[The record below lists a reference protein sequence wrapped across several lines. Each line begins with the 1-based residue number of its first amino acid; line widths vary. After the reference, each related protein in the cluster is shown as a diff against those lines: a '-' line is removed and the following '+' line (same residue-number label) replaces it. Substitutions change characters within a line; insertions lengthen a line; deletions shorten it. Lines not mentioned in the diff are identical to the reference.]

1 MSTDI
6 ERRLRAAFEAS
17 AELITDPPGSTDH
30 QPAAACP
37 ASGDHA
43 NARRLRR
50 RRWVAPPLVAATV
63 AVIAAGS
70 TVIVRAV
77 NTDHDAPVSH
87 QSSSPS
93 STPMPGSPHGQEPA
107 GPQVVDAELFAA
119 GRGYVR
125 TQHALLWTDDL
136 GESWRNIMPPG
147 LTPAQLQSTSIAVLP
162 DGHAWIAVAPKT
174 GNTTVTLLARSPT
187 TGTWTSIHIPLGTQN
202 ISAYAA
208 ATTSLSF
215 TDPKHGWLLVSEQ
228 ITHTGFGELL
238 RTTDGGATWTMQA
251 GQRALPVVGTLHFI
265 TPALGYLD
273 ANYSMGSRGW
283 WVTRDA
289 GHSWTQLQLPTPA
302 AKKSDTVNIISAPAL
317 AGGAIVLATSFTTPV
332 QGNADGVGIYR
343 STDLADTWTVHQLAS
358 ETPTEQYNFAATP
371 DGSAYVLLREHPA
384 QGLQGVTWVTSR
396 STDGGQNFTDTTSVH
411 SFYPGPL
418 TLADPDVL
426 WTIAGSNGCKSVKTG
441 CWSTTGLIASSDGGV
456 TWHQINLPS

>member
-1 MSTDI
+1 MRTDT
-6 ERRLRAAFEAS
+6 ERRLRAALGAS
-17 AELITDPPGSTDH
+17 AELITDPPGSTDY
-30 QPAAACP
+30 QPAAADP
-37 ASGDHA
+37 ASGDHPK
-43 NARRLRR
+43 ARRLRR
-50 RRWVAPPLVAATV
+50 RRWVAPLLAASAVAMIVGA
-63 AVIAAGS
+63 
-70 TVIVRAV
+70 TVIVRAA
-77 NTDHDAPVSH
+77 NTDHGAPVSH

-93 STPMPGSPHGQEPA
+93 LTPTPTSSRGQQPLA

-136 GESWRNIMPPG
+136 GESWHNITPPG
-147 LTPAQLQSTSIAVLP
+147 LMPAQLHSASIAVLP
-162 DGHAWIAVAPKT
+162 DGHAWIAVDPKA
-174 GNTTVTLLARSPT
+174 GSSTVTLLGRSPT
-187 TGTWTSIHIPLGTQN
+187 TGTWTSTHIPLGTLN
-202 ISAYAA
+202 ISPYAA

-215 TDPKHGWLLVSEQ
+215 TDANHGWLLVSEQ

-238 RTTDGGATWTMQA
+238 RTTDAGATWTVQA

-273 ANYSMGSRGW
+273 ANSSGSRGW

-302 AKKSDTVNIISAPAL
+302 AKKSDSVNIISAPTL
-317 AGGAIVLATSFTTPV
+317 AGGAIVLATSFTTPT

-343 STDLADTWTVHQLAS
+343 STDLGDTWTVRQLAS

-371 DGSAYVLLREHPA
+371 DGSSYVLLREHPA
-384 QGLQGVTWVTSR
+384 QDRQNFTWVTSR
-396 STDGGQNFTDTTSVH
+396 STDGGQNFTDTTNIH
-411 SFYPGPL
+411 NFYPGPL

-426 WTIAGSNGCKSVKTG
+426 WTIAGSNGCKSFKTD
-441 CWSTTGLIASSDGGV
+441 CWSTTGLIASTDGGA